1 MNPRDPNVQLVE
13 LVIKRLGTLAERLVL
28 AGGCTT
34 GLLITDPARPPAR
47 ATVDVDLIVEV
58 ISLTSYYKLQ
68 DEFRSLGFKE
78 DMDLTCRWR
87 LDDLKV
93 DVLPTDERILGFTNR
108 WYKRA
113 VQEAQRYALPSGTSI
128 NVISP
133 PLFVAT
139 KLEAFHSRG
148 NRDYGASHDVEDII
162 TVVDGRPELLTEISG
177 ADAEVRDY
185 LEDEMDTLLADS
197 AFTSTLGYHLPGD
210 AANQQRIPIILERLR
225 KIAQL

>member
-13 LVIKRLGTLAERLVL
+13 IVIKQLGTLAERLVL
-28 AGGCTT
+28 AGGCAT

-58 ISLTSYYKLQ
+58 LSLSSYHKLQ
-68 DEFRSLGFKE
+68 DEFRRLGFKE
-78 DMDLTCRWR
+78 DMDLMCRWR

-113 VQEAQRYALPSGTSI
+113 VQEAQRHALPSGTSI

-148 NRDYGASHDVEDII
+148 NGDYGASHDVEDII
-162 TVVDGRPELLTEISG
+162 TVVDGRPELPTEISG
-177 ADAEVRDY
+177 ADRDVRDY
-185 LEDEMDTLLADS
+185 LEDEMENLLADS
-197 AFTSTLGYHLPGD
+197 GFTSTLGYHLPGD
-210 AANQQRIPIILERLR
+210 AANQQRIPIVFERLR
-225 KIAQL
+225 RIAQL